1 MMIEYIILVAVIAA
15 GVMGIIIT
23 KNMFGSNE
31 IHGKLKNRYLE
42 YIDSLEK
49 DNKKLTGKLNKMKQG
64 VSISKDDFDEAN
76 PLGSIGAL
84 ISQFAPMLPKN
95 IQPLL
100 QPIQSS
106 SNTSSSAKSSSVIF
120 SIPSISLSSLLNQS
134 KILSKLDLT
143 ILYILTIL
151 LKLLCF
157 TPFSPPNP
165 PKSLLFC

>member
-1 MMIEYIILVAVIAA
+1 MIEYIILVAVIAA

-64 VSISKDDFDEAN
+64 VSISKDEFDEAN
-76 PLGSIGAL
+76 PLGSISSLVA
-84 ISQFAPMLPKN
+84 QFAPMLPKN

-100 QPIQSS
+100 QDPSTMKYVEKLVKDNPDKVNELIQKFVKTPKAGKKDEVSDS
-106 SNTSSSAKSSSVIF
+106 EIM
-120 SIPSISLSSLLNQS
+120 SI
-134 KILSKLDLT
+134 
-143 ILYILTIL
+143 
-151 LKLLCF
+151 
-157 TPFSPPNP
+157 
-165 PKSLLFC
+165 

>member
-1 MMIEYIILVAVIAA
+1 MIEYIILVAVVAA

-64 VSISKDDFDEAN
+64 VSISKDDFDENN
-76 PLGSIGAL
+76 PIGSIGAL
-84 ISQFAPMLPKN
+84 VSQFAPMLPKN

-100 QPIQSS
+100 QDPSTMKYIEKLVKDNPDKVNELIQKFV
-106 SNTSSSAKSSSVIF
+106 KSPKKNDKVPDSDIM
-120 SIPSISLSSLLNQS
+120 SI
-134 KILSKLDLT
+134 
-143 ILYILTIL
+143 
-151 LKLLCF
+151 
-157 TPFSPPNP
+157 
-165 PKSLLFC
+165 

>member
-1 MMIEYIILVAVIAA
+1 MMIEYIILVAVVAA

-100 QPIQSS
+100 QDPQTMKYVEKLVKDNPDKVNELIQKFVKAPKAGKKDDIPDSQ
-106 SNTSSSAKSSSVIF
+106 VM
-120 SIPSISLSSLLNQS
+120 SI
-134 KILSKLDLT
+134 
-143 ILYILTIL
+143 
-151 LKLLCF
+151 
-157 TPFSPPNP
+157 
-165 PKSLLFC
+165 

>member
-1 MMIEYIILVAVIAA
+1 LIEYIILVAVIAA

-76 PLGSIGAL
+76 PLGGVSQL

-100 QPIQSS
+100 QDPSTMKYIEKLVKDNPDKVNELIQKFVKAPKAGKKDEVSDS
-106 SNTSSSAKSSSVIF
+106 EVM
-120 SIPSISLSSLLNQS
+120 SI
-134 KILSKLDLT
+134 
-143 ILYILTIL
+143 
-151 LKLLCF
+151 
-157 TPFSPPNP
+157 
-165 PKSLLFC
+165 

>member
-1 MMIEYIILVAVIAA
+1 MIEYIILVAVIAA

-64 VSISKDDFDEAN
+64 VSISKDDFDEDN

-100 QPIQSS
+100 QDPGTMKYVEKLEKDNPDKVNELIQ
-106 SNTSSSAKSSSVIF
+106 KFVIAPKAGKKDDVPDSQVM
-120 SIPSISLSSLLNQS
+120 SI
-134 KILSKLDLT
+134 
-143 ILYILTIL
+143 
-151 LKLLCF
+151 
-157 TPFSPPNP
+157 
-165 PKSLLFC
+165 

>member
-1 MMIEYIILVAVIAA
+1 VIEYIILVAVIAA

-76 PLGSIGAL
+76 PLGGISQL

-100 QPIQSS
+100 QDPSTMKYIEKLVKDNPDKVNELIQKFI
-106 SNTSSSAKSSSVIF
+106 KSPKGNKKDDLSDTDIMSV
-120 SIPSISLSSLLNQS
+120 
-134 KILSKLDLT
+134 
-143 ILYILTIL
+143 
-151 LKLLCF
+151 
-157 TPFSPPNP
+157 
-165 PKSLLFC
+165 

>member
-76 PLGSIGAL
+76 PLGSISSLVA
-84 ISQFAPMLPKN
+84 QFAPMLPKN

-100 QPIQSS
+100 QDPQTMKYVEKLVKDNPDKVNELIQKFVKAPKAGKKDEVSDS
-106 SNTSSSAKSSSVIF
+106 EVMSV
-120 SIPSISLSSLLNQS
+120 
-134 KILSKLDLT
+134 
-143 ILYILTIL
+143 
-151 LKLLCF
+151 
-157 TPFSPPNP
+157 
-165 PKSLLFC
+165 